1 MPSILGSMSER
12 LQKILREWGIA
23 SRRQA
28 EQLILAGVVRV
39 NGDVAVLGQCADPN
53 VDRIEVDGQ
62 MLRPAARPELIYI
75 LLNKPKGIVCTCDD
89 PEGRQTVLDCLP
101 EGLREGLGL
110 HPVGRLDAYST
121 GAIVVTNDGELTFG
135 LTHPRHEISKTY
147 EVLVEGDPS
156 EETLRLWRQGV
167 MLEGQK
173 TLPTIA
179 RVLSSES
186 RQTWLEIVMRE
197 GRNRQIRKVAAQ
209 LGHPVLELH
218 RTAIG
223 AIGLQSQDQSFI
235 AIGSYRSLTDS
246 EVAFLK
252 SKLH

>member
-1 MPSILGSMSER
+1 MSER

-62 MLRPAARPELIYI
+62 ILRPAARPELIYI

-89 PEGRQTVLDCLP
+89 PGGRQTVLDCLP

-235 AIGSYRSLTDS
+235 AIGSYRSLTNS

>member
-1 MPSILGSMSER
+1 MSER

-39 NGDVAVLGQCADPN
+39 NGDVAVLGQCADPS
-53 VDRIEVDGQ
+53 VDRIEVNGQ

-89 PEGRQTVLDCLP
+89 PGGRQTVLDCLP
-101 EGLREGLGL
+101 IGLREGLGL

-147 EVLVEGDPS
+147 EVLVEGNPG

-173 TLPTIA
+173 TLPTIV

-186 RQTWLEIVMRE
+186 RQTWLEVVMRE

-235 AIGSYRSLTDS
+235 AIGAYRSLTDS